1 MNTLQLYI
9 YNVMLSCNMKTKKE
23 AVELLQ
29 CHPGSISRFVNQGKL
44 TEIKNVLPDGRIKF
58 YTDES
63 IEKLMLLREPVIAKA
78 KAIKKYQK
86 KISKKNESFEL
97 NEIGNS
103 IMSSTIEEL
112 KSLGIYRKNDNYAIF
127 DYAMFYQIS
136 MNTVGIASQHVIDG
150 ASVSVN
156 PDIKIALAIS
166 RLLDMKRQS
175 LGLNPAARERI
186 TIKEKELM
194 DEMGGLVNG

>member
-1 MNTLQLYI
+1 
-9 YNVMLSCNMKTKKE
+9 MLSCNMKTKKE